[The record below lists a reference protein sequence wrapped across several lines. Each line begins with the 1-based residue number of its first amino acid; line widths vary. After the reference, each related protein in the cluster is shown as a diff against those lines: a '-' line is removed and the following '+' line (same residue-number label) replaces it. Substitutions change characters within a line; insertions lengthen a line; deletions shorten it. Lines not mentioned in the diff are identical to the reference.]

1 MAHLLVLGIV
11 AAAALL
17 LLGADRVIKA
27 RSRARHLQAMS
38 ERLSAATAR
47 VDRQQEKRHAEEKKG
62 AALTSVMPAIKR
74 PPLSLPGVEVPDPA
88 PRSRSSREHP
98 AQPDRG
104 PGRPAR
110 HSPRA
115 GERVG
120 GTGDR
125 PSDGVRKG
133 HQAGPRQT
141 TS

>member
-1 MAHLLVLGIV
+1 MPDPPQHEPRRPRGQRRASHRLGDIPDDLPVNGGFMSHLLVLGIV

-104 PGRPAR
+104 PG
-110 HSPRA
+110 
-115 GERVG
+115 
-120 GTGDR
+120 
-125 PSDGVRKG
+125 
-133 HQAGPRQT
+133 Q
-141 TS
+141 